1 MTRKTTPEK
10 EDNPVFKKEDNTKTL
25 KTIPK
30 RLVLKPPPPQDKPA
44 DKPSRKR
51 KIPENQR
58 KINSL
63 FKPTVNKRNNNV
75 TSKPNI
81 DVYRDAS
88 IKQSEGQSDCS
99 VVTCQKPHQK
109 PDNTELDN
117 NIFNHQDIVSH
128 PDLGESLEKFSLVH
142 L

>member
-44 DKPSRKR
+44 DKQSRKK

-88 IKQSEGQSDCS
+88 NKQSERQSDCS

-128 PDLGESLEKFSLVH
+128 PDLGESLEKFSLVN